1 MRVIPSRSVRL
12 NLLIKASV
20 SSAVPQ
26 VSSGSLAK
34 TRMHRQSLGK
44 PGAKHL
50 ISGAAGGTRKEEKRK
65 SIASAAG
72 SAVAQAPAAEDMA
85 IEADKLLRASSRAD
99 KSIHLIPVFTILCL
113 LVLYFFSHEPSP
125 TDMQAFGSS
134 ALRLDSRAAVSGA
147 ETGGHVGAER
157 GNVALATHRSRRRL
171 KAAAGPV
178 RHRKIGSSWLCRARE
193 DCSR

>member
-50 ISGAAGGTRKEEKRK
+50 ISGAAGGARKEEKRK

-85 IEADKLLRASSRAD
+85 IEANKLLRASSRAN

-134 ALRLDSRAAVSGA
+134 AVRLDSRGIMLLLRALLDGLVLLSLRDSSI
-147 ETGGHVGAER
+147 GG
-157 GNVALATHRSRRRL
+157 LFWT
-171 KAAAGPV
+171 
-178 RHRKIGSSWLCRARE
+178 
-193 DCSR
+193 

>member
-20 SSAVPQ
+20 SSSVPQ

-50 ISGAAGGTRKEEKRK
+50 ISGAAGGVRKEEKPK

-85 IEADKLLRASSRAD
+85 IEAYKLLRASSRAD
-99 KSIHLIPVFTILCL
+99 RSIHLIPVFTILCL

-134 ALRLDSRAAVSGA
+134 ALRLDSRAAVSG
-147 ETGGHVGAER
+147 TER

-171 KAAAGPV
+171 KAATGPV